1 MAKQSVQRLIRPST
15 TKFHTKLKSFNTVT
29 KGAVATLEVDKG
41 YTYEAIMLSMT
52 NNGSACAKADFIALI
67 DNIQLVIDGKTRWD
81 LSGSDYINIL
91 AHKGVSVFNGVLPL
105 CFLMDDMRTTQGA
118 DFTGLGTADL
128 KTVTLKVKINASA
141 VNPTLEARGIVSPN
155 SNVGFI
161 PTYETL
167 NLSASA
173 VGKMD
178 YNDISTS
185 PSLIRCL
192 HAYTS
197 NIDEVAVKYNKVD
210 VVEEIPTAELK
221 HRDESFFRQ
230 GRAWQTGV
238 THIDFMPSARFDDA
252 LAGNGGSLQLK
263 LNMTAT
269 GAFNMVVERV
279 EQGVK

>member
-1 MAKQSVQRLIRPST
+1 MAKKSVKDLIRPST
-15 TKFHTKLKSFNTVT
+15 TKFHTRLKSFNTVT
-29 KGAVATLEVDKG
+29 AGAVATLDVDRG

-52 NNGSACAKADFIALI
+52 NNGSACTKAEFIALI

-118 DFTGLGTADL
+118 DFTGLGTVDSG
-128 KTVTLKVKINASA
+128 TVTLKVKINSSA
-141 VNPTLEARGIVSPN
+141 LSPTLEARGLVSPN
-155 SNVGFI
+155 SKIGFI

-173 VGKMD
+173 TGKMD
-178 YNDISTS
+178 FNDVSTS

-192 HAYTS
+192 HAFTS
-197 NIDEVAVKYNKVD
+197 NIDEVAVKYNKTD
-210 VVEEIPTAELK
+210 VIEEIPTAELK
-221 HRDESFFRQ
+221 HRDESFYRQ

-238 THIDFMPSARFDDA
+238 THIDLMPSARFDDA
-252 LAGNGGSLQLK
+252 LSVNGETLQLK

-279 EQGVK
+279 EQGRK